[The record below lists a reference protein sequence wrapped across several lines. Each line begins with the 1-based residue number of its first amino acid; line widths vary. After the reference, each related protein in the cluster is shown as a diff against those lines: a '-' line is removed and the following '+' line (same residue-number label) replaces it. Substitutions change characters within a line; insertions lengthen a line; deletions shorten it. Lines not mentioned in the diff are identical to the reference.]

1 MLDNE
6 KGVEEDYDKDYD
18 LRRSIPRQPEEFR
31 GHVPNGVPGGRDA
44 AKCYP
49 HGGPTPHQA
58 ITRAGRSNSQLVR
71 PDALNVFGF
80 GTFIA
85 GNDVKR
91 HFISFVQGL
100 ETLADDGGVVN
111 EDVLA

>member
-1 MLDNE
+1 M
-6 KGVEEDYDKDYD
+6 
-18 LRRSIPRQPEEFR
+18 PRQDKGQPKDEGKGISDDLPKATRRFS
-31 GHVPNGVPGGRDA
+31 
-44 AKCYP
+44 
-49 HGGPTPHQA
+49 GPCSERRPKGEGTQRLSAPVRVA
-58 ITRAGRSNSQLVR
+58 MPRAGSTSQLVR

-80 GTFIA
+80 GTFFA

>member
-1 MLDNE
+1 
-6 KGVEEDYDKDYD
+6 
-18 LRRSIPRQPEEFR
+18 
-31 GHVPNGVPGGRDA
+31 
-44 AKCYP
+44 
-49 HGGPTPHQA
+49 
-58 ITRAGRSNSQLVR
+58 VR

-111 EDVLA
+111 EDVLAWILCYEAEAFFVVPPFNFAAGHS